1 MRGTGASRYVAM
13 LSEVRWANREGFRLM
28 LPSCFRVPLAEE
40 RAIPIVAQADRPAAQ
55 SNGGRLTPREGTPR
69 TADFGFK

>member
-13 LSEVRWANREGFRLM
+13 LSEVRCANREGFRLV

-40 RAIPIVAQADRPAAQ
+40 RAIAIVAQADRPAPQ
-55 SNGGRLTPREGTPR
+55 SNGEQRAPREATPR
-69 TADFGFK
+69 TADFRFK